1 MSRATRKRPNE
12 TFDVD
17 PARRRLLL
25 AGGLTLGAT
34 MLGDWS
40 WMRPAAAGDTAAH
53 ATPRVRIVVFDDH
66 GRRVGERL
74 VPKVV
79 KTPAQWRR
87 QLSAMAYY
95 VTRESGTERAFSGN
109 YEKPAQPGFYRCICC
124 GNALFDAA
132 TQFHS
137 GTGWPSFW
145 QVIAPEN
152 VTAHIDHSFGMTR
165 TAIACTR
172 CDAHLGHL
180 FHDGPQPTGLRYCI
194 NSVALHFI
202 ATA

>member
-1 MSRATRKRPNE
+1 MSRATGKHLND
-12 TFDVD
+12 TSHVD

-25 AGGLTLGAT
+25 GGGLTLGAAL
-34 MLGDWS
+34 LGEWI
-40 WMRPAAAGDTAAH
+40 WMRPAAADDTDSRGA
-53 ATPRVRIVVFDDH
+53 PRVRIVMFDDH

-109 YEKPAQPGFYRCICC
+109 YEIPPQPGFYRCICC
-124 GNALFDAA
+124 ATALFDDAA
-132 TQFHS
+132 QFHS

-152 VTAHIDHSFGMTR
+152 VTESTDHSYGMTR
-165 TAIACTR
+165 TASACTR
-172 CDAHLGHL
+172 GDAHLGHL

-202 ATA
+202 TTA